1 MDEILKAAQNLGDLI
16 AESDRFV
23 ALRRAEK
30 VVEDDP
36 DTKEL
41 LKKADAQSEKI
52 AELERSL
59 KPVEPADKEEMQR
72 LTDAMHGN
80 EKLGAL
86 ARAQADYL
94 ELMNKV
100 NDAIRGR
107 LER

>member
-1 MDEILKAAQNLGDLI
+1 MDEILKAAQNLGDRI
-16 AESDRFV
+16 AESDRFM
-23 ALRRAEK
+23 ALRRAGEAA
-30 VVEDDP
+30 EDD
-36 DTKEL
+36 DAAKDL

-72 LTDAMHGN
+72 LTDALHGN